1 MDVDNDSESQ
11 LLVLTWNLARCSN
24 EIRRSLAI
32 LIWEFLLSFED
43 ERQLFWDKPWTLVSY
58 LFYLSRYV
66 AIFVAFFGVLVSTTL
81 EVTDQLY
88 VIPLWANLSLNPPD
102 VSLGLNQIW
111 LIIEGFC
118 GMISCWSVQIIL
130 QLRLYALYE
139 RSIKIKR
146 ILFSTFAAEAAIV
159 IVIFIIGATRGTAV
173 ADFSGNQSRCKVVDV
188 PEWMWAFW
196 ATLVGYECIL
206 CTLVVFKAYER
217 ASIMHDEKNPITS
230 WSGLQNILIRDS
242 VIYYVGICMIYI
254 ANMSFW
260 IKALPETFDLAT
272 SIAVVYPS
280 LIGCRL
286 MINIRRVYYKPL
298 SQIPLTPSDVSLPL
312 ILQ

>member
-24 EIRRSLAI
+24 EIRIGSLAI

-81 EVTDQLY
+81 EVTDQLCY
-88 VIPLWANLSLNPPD
+88 S
-102 VSLGLNQIW
+102 W

-130 QLRLYALYE
+130 QLRLYALYD

-217 ASIMHDEKNPITS
+217 ASIMHDEKKPNYLLVGPPKYS
-230 WSGLQNILIRDS
+230 DKRLCDIL
-242 VIYYVGICMIYI
+242 C
-254 ANMSFW
+254 W
-260 IKALPETFDLAT
+260 DLHD
-272 SIAVVYPS
+272 
-280 LIGCRL
+280 LHC
-286 MINIRRVYYKPL
+286 
-298 SQIPLTPSDVSLPL
+298 
-312 ILQ
+312 